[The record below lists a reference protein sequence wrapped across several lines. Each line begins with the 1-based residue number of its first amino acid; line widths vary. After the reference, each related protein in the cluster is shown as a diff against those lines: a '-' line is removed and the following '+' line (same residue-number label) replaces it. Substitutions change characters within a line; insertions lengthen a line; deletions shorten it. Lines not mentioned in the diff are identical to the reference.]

1 MARSIKSKKLD
12 SRTARRAIPQGK
24 ATHWLPIS
32 RGRALGYRR
41 GRKFGMWVARFDAEN
56 LRREEKLGEADDV
69 LDADGVRIFSFAQAL
84 EKAQRFFVSALAE
97 ATGEMPRGG
106 PYSVADAVKDYL
118 KSLENRG
125 APDHPGAVYDFQ
137 RNVLPQ
143 LGAIEVA
150 RLTRPR
156 IEGWRA
162 KLAERP
168 RLSMKKPKK
177 DAPSD
182 PPKPMNDEQKRQR
195 RATTNRT
202 VRRLVAA
209 LNSALATGK
218 VNANPMNWKLAP
230 FENAE
235 VARSEYLTEA
245 QQREFVAAC
254 SAEPDFQNLV
264 LAGLHTGC
272 RLGELAR
279 LRVNDFVASSNT
291 VYVEQS
297 KSGNPRHVFLDE
309 QAAQF
314 CKRLASHRG
323 PDELLLPR
331 KHRPDERATK
341 GLEHVSRV
349 KAAKESWDKNGVKL
363 PMRRACQKAKI
374 QRLGFHQLRHSFST
388 RLLTRGVPMKIVA
401 QQLGHTSVRMLEKH
415 YGHFV
420 DEHLQQ
426 VISALPSVGLNEA
439 AKVKRAK
446 IVAIPSRRRSA

>member
-41 GRKFGMWVARFDAEN
+41 GRKFAIWVARFDAEN

-69 LDADGVRIFSFAQAL
+69 LDADGMQIFSFAQAL

-106 PYSVADAVKDYL
+106 PYSVADAVRDYL

-156 IEGWRA
+156 IEAWRA

-177 DAPSD
+177 DSPSD
-182 PPKPMNDEQKRQR
+182 PPKPMNEDQKRQR

-202 VRRLVAA
+202 VRRLVAS
-209 LNSALATGK
+209 LNYALATGK
-218 VNANPMNWKLAP
+218 VIANPMNWKLAP

-272 RLGELAR
+272 RLGELSR
-279 LRVNDFVASSNT
+279 FRVKDFVVSSKT
-291 VYVEQS
+291 IYVEQS
-297 KSGNPRHVFLDE
+297 KSGKPRHVFLDD

-314 CKRLASHRG
+314 CKRLANNRE

-331 KHRPDERATK
+331 SS
-341 GLEHVSRV
+341 GL
-349 KAAKESWDKNGVKL
+349 SWDKNAVKL
-363 PMRRACQKAKI
+363 PMRRACGRAKI

-388 RLLTRGVPMKIVA
+388 RLLTRGVQMKLVA
-401 QQLGHTSVRMLEKH
+401 QQLGHTSVRMLERH
-415 YGHFV
+415 YGHLV

-426 VISALPSVGLNEA
+426 VISALPSLGLNEA
-439 AKVKRAK
+439 ARVKRAK
-446 IVAIPSRRRSA
+446 IVALPSRKRSA

>member
-1 MARSIKSKKLD
+1 MARTTRSKKLD

-24 ATHWLPIS
+24 ATHWQPIS
-32 RGRALGYRR
+32 RGRSLGYRR
-41 GRKFGMWVARFDAEN
+41 GRRGGTWVARFDAEN
-56 LRREEKLGEADDV
+56 FRREQKLGEADDV
-69 LDADGVRIFSFAQAL
+69 LDSDGVQIFSYEQAL
-84 EKAQRFFVSALAE
+84 QKASKFFLSALTE
-97 ATGEMPRGG
+97 ATGETPRGG
-106 PYSVADAVKDYL
+106 PYSVHTAVQDYL
-118 KSLENRG
+118 KSLASRS
-125 APDHPGAVYDFQ
+125 APDYQGAVYDFD

-143 LGAIEVA
+143 LGAIEVT

-156 IEGWRA
+156 IESWRA

-168 RLSMKKPKK
+168 RLSMKKLKK
-177 DAPSD
+177 DAPAD
-182 PPKPMNDEQKRQR
+182 PPKAMNENQKRQR

-209 LNSALATGK
+209 LNYALATGK
-218 VNANPMNWKLAP
+218 VNVNPMNWKVAA

-235 VARSEYLTEA
+235 VARAEFLTES
-245 QQREFVAAC
+245 QQRDFVAAC

-279 LRVNDFVASSNT
+279 LRVKDFVVSSNT
-291 VYVEQS
+291 IYVEQS
-297 KSGNPRHVFLDE
+297 KSGKPRHVFLDD

-314 CKRLASHRG
+314 CKRSTSNRG

-331 KHRPDERATK
+331 SN
-341 GLEHVSRV
+341 GQ
-349 KAAKESWDKNGVKL
+349 SWEKDSVKL
-363 PMRRACQKAKI
+363 PMRRACRKAKI

-388 RLLTRGVPMKIVA
+388 RLLTSGVPMKIVA

-415 YGHFV
+415 YGHLV

-426 VISALPSVGLNEA
+426 VISALPNAGLNEA
-439 AKVKRAK
+439 ARVKRAK
-446 IVAIPSRRRSA
+446 VLALPSSKKSA

>member
-69 LDADGVRIFSFAQAL
+69 LDADGAQIFSFAQAL
-84 EKAQRFFVSALAE
+84 ERAQQFFVSALAE

-137 RNVLPQ
+137 RNVIPQ
-143 LGAIEVA
+143 LGAIEVS

-209 LNSALATGK
+209 LNYALATGK

-279 LRVNDFVASSNT
+279 LRVKDFVASSNT

-297 KSGNPRHVFLDE
+297 KSGNPRHVFLDD
-309 QAAQF
+309 QATQF
-314 CKRLASHRG
+314 CKRLANNRG

-331 KHRPDERATK
+331 SKTGKVNA
-341 GLEHVSRV
+341 SRKTHTGRV
-349 KAAKESWDKNGVKL
+349 SWDKNSVKL
-363 PMRRACQKAKI
+363 PMRRACSKSKI

-415 YGHFV
+415 YGHLV

>member
-1 MARSIKSKKLD
+1 MARTTRSKKLD

-24 ATHWLPIS
+24 TTHWQPIS
-32 RGRALGYRR
+32 RGRSLGYRR
-41 GRKFGMWVARFDAEN
+41 GRRGGTWVARFDAEN
-56 LRREEKLGEADDV
+56 FRREEKLGEADDV
-69 LDADGVRIFSFAQAL
+69 LDSDGLQIFSYEQAL
-84 EKAQRFFVSALAE
+84 QKASKFFLSALTE
-97 ATGEMPRGG
+97 ATGETPRGG
-106 PYSVADAVKDYL
+106 PYSVHTAVQDYL
-118 KSLENRG
+118 KSLASRS
-125 APDHPGAVYDFQ
+125 APDYQGAVYDFD

-143 LGAIEVA
+143 LGAIEVT

-156 IEGWRA
+156 IESWRA

-177 DAPSD
+177 DAPAD
-182 PPKPMNDEQKRQR
+182 PPKAMNEDQKRQR

-209 LNSALATGK
+209 LNYALATGK
-218 VNANPMNWKLAP
+218 VNANPMNWKLAA

-235 VARSEYLTEA
+235 VARAEFLTES

-279 LRVNDFVASSNT
+279 LRVKDFVASST
-291 VYVEQS
+291 TIYVEQS
-297 KSGNPRHVFLDE
+297 KSGKPRHVFLDD

-314 CKRLASHRG
+314 CNRLANNRG

-331 KHRPDERATK
+331 STTSKENA
-341 GLEHVSRV
+341 SRKTHTDGV
-349 KAAKESWDKNGVKL
+349 SWDKNSVKL
-363 PMRRACQKAKI
+363 PMRRACRKAKI

-415 YGHFV
+415 YGHLV

-439 AKVKRAK
+439 AKVKHAK
-446 IVAIPSRRRSA
+446 VLALPSRKRSA